1 MLGNLGELVRYRE
14 LVRNLVVRDLKTR
27 YKNSVLGFFWSL
39 VNPLLMMA
47 VFSIVFT
54 YMMPNRSIS
63 HFPIFALCA
72 ILPWNFFSASIMGS
86 VNSIVGN
93 AHLIKKVYF
102 PREVLPL
109 SNVLSNLVNFL
120 LALVVLIAALYAVGI
135 GLTPWA
141 LLLPVVIFVQIL
153 FTLGLALILSTLNVF
168 YRDVAMIMD
177 VLLLAWFFLTPVMY
191 PIDILPQ
198 KATVLGIDLSVQRL
212 TYILNPM
219 ASLIASYRSILYGSI
234 QGGPPGPPALDFF
247 LRTALT
253 SVAAADGQLLIMVKP
268 QFELPS
274 SEVGQGGVVRENAA
288 RQRAATSVATAAMQL
303 GWQVQAQAD
312 SQIAGP
318 QGNREIFLLL
328 TRGASHG

>member
-198 KATVLGIDLSVQRL
+198 QATVLGIDLSVQRL

-253 SVAAADGQLLIMVKP
+253 SVAVLFIGYGVFYHFHSTLGE
-268 QFELPS
+268 EL
-274 SEVGQGGVVRENAA
+274 
-288 RQRAATSVATAAMQL
+288 
-303 GWQVQAQAD
+303 
-312 SQIAGP
+312 
-318 QGNREIFLLL
+318 
-328 TRGASHG
+328 

>member
-253 SVAAADGQLLIMVKP
+253 SVAVLFIGYGVFYHFHSTLGE
-268 QFELPS
+268 EL
-274 SEVGQGGVVRENAA
+274 
-288 RQRAATSVATAAMQL
+288 
-303 GWQVQAQAD
+303 
-312 SQIAGP
+312 
-318 QGNREIFLLL
+318 
-328 TRGASHG
+328 

>member
-54 YMMPNRSIS
+54 YMMPNRSIP

-86 VNSIVGN
+86 ISSIVGN

-109 SNVLSNLVNFL
+109 STVLSNLVNFL
-120 LALVVLIAALYAVGI
+120 LALIVLISALYAVGI

-141 LLLPVVIFVQIL
+141 LLLPVVIFVQL
-153 FTLGLALILSTLNVF
+153 VFTLGLALILATVNVF

-198 KATVLGIDLSVQRL
+198 QAVVLGINVSVQRL

-234 QGGPPGPPALDFF
+234 QGGRPGPPALDFF

-253 SVAAADGQLLIMVKP
+253 S
-268 QFELPS
+268 
-274 SEVGQGGVVRENAA
+274 
-288 RQRAATSVATAAMQL
+288 AAMLFIGYGVFHRFRSTL
-303 GWQVQAQAD
+303 G
-312 SQIAGP
+312 
-318 QGNREIFLLL
+318 EEL
-328 TRGASHG
+328 

>member
-54 YMMPNRSIS
+54 YMMPNRSIP

-86 VNSIVGN
+86 ISSIVGN

-109 SNVLSNLVNFL
+109 STVLSNLVNFL
-120 LALVVLIAALYAVGI
+120 LALIVLISALYAVGI

-141 LLLPVVIFVQIL
+141 LLLPVVIFVQL
-153 FTLGLALILSTLNVF
+153 VFTLGLALILATVNVF

-198 KATVLGIDLSVQRL
+198 QAVVLGINVSVQRL

-253 SVAAADGQLLIMVKP
+253 S
-268 QFELPS
+268 
-274 SEVGQGGVVRENAA
+274 
-288 RQRAATSVATAAMQL
+288 AAMLFIGYGVFHRFRSTL
-303 GWQVQAQAD
+303 G
-312 SQIAGP
+312 
-318 QGNREIFLLL
+318 EEL
-328 TRGASHG
+328 